1 MCVMLPSLKSQ
12 EEIERVYFPIN
23 RPFNL
28 LSHCRIYMAYF
39 MVKLKCHI
47 TSIFFTVKSYR
58 NAYLLSEELGL
69 RFVSSAAEGHHNDQK
84 AGEANK

>member
-1 MCVMLPSLKSQ
+1 
-12 EEIERVYFPIN
+12 
-23 RPFNL
+23 
-28 LSHCRIYMAYF
+28 

-69 RFVSSAAEGHHNDQK
+69 GFVSSAAEGHHDDQK
-84 AGEANK
+84 AGEANKWRKAEGTGFVQLKEEKADRDIICFPVPKC